1 MRPGG
6 ASGMLSGHNLGPR
19 VTRGFRSGIVLG
31 LVIAALGIAVGTATG
46 ATTPFQQVIVVNPPS
61 SPVPV
66 AGTVSIA
73 SFPSDQQVT
82 VSNWP
87 ETQEVSGTI
96 DVGNFPAG
104 PLATKRASADLD
116 PAGFV
121 GGRQSMNFAQ
131 MNVTSVI
138 VADGDE
144 DNFDIGIGGF
154 MLAIDHEGNFIEH
167 FPAAFP
173 ATGVTITC
181 ENALVDCDVSV
192 TVLGY

>member
-1 MRPGG
+1 M
-6 ASGMLSGHNLGPR
+6 GPTTPR
-19 VTRGFRSGIVLG
+19 SSSRRLQGLRGGIVIG
-31 LVIAALGIAVGTATG
+31 LALALVGAAVGTATG
-46 ATTPFQQVIVVNPPS
+46 AVTPFQLVLVKNTVSEPIPIVGTVSVSNTPANQNVTVTNLAAN
-61 SPVPV
+61 PVPV
-66 AGTVSIA
+66 GGTVSV
-73 SFPSDQQVT
+73 D
-82 VSNWP
+82 
-87 ETQEVSGTI
+87 
-96 DVGNFPAG
+96 NFPAG